1 MPYYDWFLHTFVKE
15 ITLFRTHGLLL
26 FSEVQGEAMEPYCVS
41 FDEVNSFWIIQWQQC
56 MNSILG
62 GKELVYTIGYW
73 NSEGWCFRI
82 MFLCFKENY
91 NLKGSDKI
99 PLKVEQF

>member
-1 MPYYDWFLHTFVKE
+1 
-15 ITLFRTHGLLL
+15 
-26 FSEVQGEAMEPYCVS
+26 MEPYCVS
-41 FDEVNSFWIIQWQQC
+41 FNEVNLLQSIQWQHVLTAQF

-62 GKELVYTIGYW
+62 GKELVYTISYW
-73 NSEGWCFRI
+73 NLEGWAFRI
-82 MFLCFKENY
+82 MFLCFKESN

>member
-1 MPYYDWFLHTFVKE
+1 
-15 ITLFRTHGLLL
+15 
-26 FSEVQGEAMEPYCVS
+26 MEPYCVS

-62 GKELVYTIGYW
+62 GKELVYTISYW
-73 NSEGWCFRI
+73 NSDGWGFRI

-99 PLKVEQF
+99 PLKVEQLRLFKMFFAYVFF